1 LINIYIYIYEDFNFH
16 ARSYESDLTG
26 ISEVVERNI
35 GVFRQQGNVELEVCN
50 LAEEIFGTGI
60 ICESLE
66 Q

>member
-1 LINIYIYIYEDFNFH
+1 MQLKRTVVCI
-16 ARSYESDLTG
+16 DLMTAG

-35 GVFRQQGNVELEVCN
+35 RVFGQQGDVELEVCN
-50 LAEEIFGTGI
+50 LVEEIFRTGI

>member
-1 LINIYIYIYEDFNFH
+1 MQLKRTVVCI
-16 ARSYESDLTG
+16 DLMTAG

-35 GVFRQQGNVELEVCN
+35 GVFGQQGDVELEVCN
-50 LAEEIFGTGI
+50 LVEEIFRTGI

>member
-1 LINIYIYIYEDFNFH
+1 M
-16 ARSYESDLTG
+16 TG

-50 LAEEIFGTGI
+50 LVEEIFGTGI